1 MPLAF
6 ASASHGTIAFGYF
19 NIEIDM
25 LLLEQY
31 FFFGPSFCRAV
42 LDLADL
48 ASQPPADTGAASRAM
63 LPGYAIA
70 DRARAGNV
78 NAAIQGWDLSGFI
91 GATYVRFPFPDRRE
105 GFKQKPYG
113 ARNQAWAEET
123 VKTYGEAIDIP
134 LEWADREK
142 RVTVGELGFARE
154 QFAQLIAYV
163 DRGGYPRWLD
173 EKRPPHVSE
182 MMAKLRVSESP
193 LVSGLL

>member
-6 ASASHGTIAFGYF
+6 RSATHGTIAFGYF

-31 FFFGPSFCRAV
+31 FFFGPEFCRAAV
-42 LDLADL
+42 ALART
-48 ASQPPADTGAASRAM
+48 AADDPSPQVSM
-63 LPGYAIA
+63 SGYVIA

-91 GATYVRFPFPDRRE
+91 GATYRRFPFPVSRD

-113 ARNQAWAEET
+113 VRNQAWADET
-123 VKTYGEAIDIP
+123 VTEYGDAAEIP
-134 LEWADREK
+134 LGWNRREE
-142 RVTVGELGFARE
+142 RATVGEIGFARE

-173 EKRPPHVSE
+173 GERPPHVRE
-182 MMAKLRVSESP
+182 MMEELRASDSP
-193 LVSGLL
+193 LVSGLFS